1 VFCLDRRPLGARL
14 GSIVDAIYRVR
25 DKLLNRGI
33 GELSSAVLGGDI

>member
-1 VFCLDRRPLGARL
+1 VSCSDRRPLGEQL
-14 GSIVDAIYRVR
+14 GSITDVICRVR